1 MVFVPSEL
9 GRKIGELVVKA
20 CADTNP
26 CNVGY
31 IWSVKAAALD
41 KSLREAFDKATAVN
55 PNIKVVAE
63 GESFYTT
70 PNGLKAAQDMLTA
83 HPDINVITGADQAIT
98 GALQAVQAANVADK
112 VKLVGYGGGD
122 VAFKGIK
129 SGERFGTVM
138 QAPATEGK
146 LGTEQF
152 IQAIRTGV
160 PAAGR
165 RRPRQ
170 PARRRRR
177 HPGQRRQVPDAR
189 GVAGLTIAE
198 ERVMGQGDVHLE
210 ILEVGKSFGGT
221 RALDDVSIAINAGS
235 VHAFVGE
242 NGAGKSTLGKI
253 VAGVFPPDQ
262 GQLSLRGEPVSFRSP
277 REALQRGIALVAQEV
292 AVVPQRT
299 VAENVFLGNEPR
311 RLGFVQRR
319 RLREQ
324 FERLVADT
332 GLDVPADAVVGS
344 LPLAKQQQVEILRAL
359 ARDAELIVF
368 DEPTA
373 ALSATEVQRFHEIV
387 RGLAAGGRTVIL
399 VSHFLGE
406 VLALADTV
414 TVLRDGRVVKTSP
427 AAGETEDTLIAAMLG
442 RSVSRTYPPKQP
454 PAADAPPALT
464 VRDLTAAGVTA
475 PRSRSGPARSW
486 PSPASSAPAARSSPG
501 RSSARHPSTA
511 GEMTAGTTRLT
522 GTPLGSLRANV
533 TMIPESRKDD
543 GLMLRR
549 PVREN
554 VSLASLRSL
563 GRFGFV
569 RRGHGVDPREG
580 RAAPGRRLER
590 ARDHPGGAVGRQPA
604 EAHVRA
610 RPARPPD
617 GAHRR
622 RADARR
628 RRRRQARHLRA
639 ARRAWRRAASRS
651 C

>member
-1 MVFVPSEL
+1 
-9 GRKIGELVVKA
+9 
-20 CADTNP
+20 
-26 CNVGY
+26 
-31 IWSVKAAALD
+31 
-41 KSLREAFDKATAVN
+41 
-55 PNIKVVAE
+55 
-63 GESFYTT
+63 
-70 PNGLKAAQDMLTA
+70 
-83 HPDINVITGADQAIT
+83 
-98 GALQAVQAANVADK
+98 
-112 VKLVGYGGGD
+112 
-122 VAFKGIK
+122 
-129 SGERFGTVM
+129 
-138 QAPATEGK
+138 
-146 LGTEQF
+146 
-152 IQAIRTGV
+152 
-160 PAAGR
+160 
-165 RRPRQ
+165 
-170 PARRRRR
+170 
-177 HPGQRRQVPDAR
+177 
-189 GVAGLTIAE
+189 
-198 ERVMGQGDVHLE
+198 MGQGDIHLE
-210 ILEVGKSFGGT
+210 IIEVGKSFGGT

-332 GLDVPADAVVGS
+332 GLEVRADAVVGS
-344 LPLAKQQQVEILRAL
+344 LPLSKQQQVEILRAL

-406 VLALADTV
+406 VLALADTI

-427 AAGETEDTLIAAMLG
+427 AAAETEDTLVAAMLG

-464 VRDLTAAGVTA
+464 VRDLTAAGVHGVSLEVRA
-475 PRSRSGPARSW
+475 GEIVAL
-486 PSPASSAPAARSSPG
+486 AGLVGAG
-501 RSSARHPSTA
+501 RSELARAIFGASPVAA
-511 GEMTAGTTRLT
+511 GEMAAGTTRLT

-533 TMIPESRKDD
+533 SMIPESRKDD

-569 RRGHGVDPREG
+569 RRGLEST
-580 RAAPGRRLER
+580 RAKEALGKVAASSELETIPAALSGGNQQKLMFAR
-590 ARDHPGGAVGRQPA
+590 ALLAHPTCSSPTS
-604 EAHVRA
+604 
-610 RPARPPD
+610 RPA
-617 GAHRR
+617 
-622 RADARR
+622 
-628 RRRRQARHLRA
+628 
-639 ARRAWRRAASRS
+639 AWTSAPSATSTSCSSASPRAASRS